1 MMATASEPILHVNWG
16 PDSSKDTGSR
26 ERKWCF
32 ACRKHG
38 EHALWMHYDS
48 EPSYYEP
55 VFSWRCPTCNK
66 DKTQFGDGW

>member
-1 MMATASEPILHVNWG
+1 MATAQSEPILHVNWG
-16 PDSSKDTGSR
+16 PDSSEDTGKR

-38 EHALWMHYDS
+38 EHALWMYYDS

-55 VFSWRCPTCNK
+55 VFGWLCPTCGK
-66 DKTQFGDGW
+66 DKTEFGDGW